1 MGSYSA
7 MSTRVYLLL
16 ELVDGSR
23 EKVAAALRGMP
34 GISTIDLLEGTPDL
48 LTIIEAPERQEAA
61 GYLMEV
67 LNLVDGVIED
77 VRVLPVY
84 ENTGNQR
91 YTG

>member
-1 MGSYSA
+1 

-16 ELVDGSR
+16 ELVNGSR
-23 EKVAAALRGMP
+23 EKVAAALRGIP

-77 VRVLPVY
+77 IRVMPVKESAGTAIY
-84 ENTGNQR
+84 G
-91 YTG
+91 